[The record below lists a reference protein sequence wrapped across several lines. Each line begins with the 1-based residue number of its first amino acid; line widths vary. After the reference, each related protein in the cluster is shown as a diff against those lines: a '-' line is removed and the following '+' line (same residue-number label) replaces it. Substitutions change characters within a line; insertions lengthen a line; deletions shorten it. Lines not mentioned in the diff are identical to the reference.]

1 MNLFEVATKEKFR
14 FPYKGMVS
22 VEDLWDLPLKGLD
35 QVFKTLNAELK
46 EVSGEESLLDVSE
59 VDDELKI
66 KIEIVRHIVKAKQEE
81 NTKRAAT
88 SEIKARKQ
96 KLLTILSEKEEAS
109 LYEKSKEELMK
120 MIEELGE

>member
-59 VDDELKI
+59 VDNELKI

-81 NTKRAAT
+81 NAKRAAA

-96 KLLTILSEKEEAS
+96 KLLSILSEKEEAS

>member
-46 EVSGEESLLDVSE
+46 EVSSEESLLDVSE

-81 NTKRAAT
+81 NAKRAAA

-96 KLLTILSEKEEAS
+96 KLLSILSEKEEAS

>member
-66 KIEIVRHIVKAKQEE
+66 KIEIVRHIVKTKQEE
-81 NTKRAAT
+81 NAKRAAA

>member
-66 KIEIVRHIVKAKQEE
+66 KIEIVRHIVKTKQEE
-81 NTKRAAT
+81 NAKRVAA

-96 KLLTILSEKEEAS
+96 KLLSILSEKEEAS

>member
-1 MNLFEVATKEKFR
+1 MNLFEVATKEKMR

-35 QVFKTLNAELK
+35 QIFKTLNAELK
-46 EVSGEESLLDVSE
+46 ETAGEESLLDVSE

-81 NTKRAAT
+81 NAKRAAA

-96 KLLTILSEKEEAS
+96 KLLSILSEKEEAS

>member
-81 NTKRAAT
+81 NAKRAAA

-96 KLLTILSEKEEAS
+96 KLLSILSEKEEAS

>member
-14 FPYKGMVS
+14 FHYKGMVS

-35 QVFKTLNAELK
+35 QIFKTLNAELK
-46 EVSGEESLLDVSE
+46 EAAGEESLLDTNE
-59 VDDELKI
+59 EDDELKI

-81 NTKRAAT
+81 NTKRAAA

-96 KLLTILSEKEEAS
+96 KLLSILSEKEEAS